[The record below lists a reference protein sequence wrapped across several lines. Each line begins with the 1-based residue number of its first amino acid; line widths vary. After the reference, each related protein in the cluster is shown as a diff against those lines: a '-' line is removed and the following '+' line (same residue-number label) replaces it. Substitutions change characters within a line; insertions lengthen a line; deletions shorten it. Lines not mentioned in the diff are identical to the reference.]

1 VSGAEGAGSKRRR
14 AWGGWKAVVGL
25 LVSGVLLY
33 FAFRNEDPRAIYQ
46 EIRGS
51 NLPMLLAATVAA
63 TFVFWIRAWRW
74 KSIVEPIYPD
84 TKFRARFAAVNIGFM
99 GNNLLPARLGEFL
112 RAYALTRME
121 PVPLVASFGS
131 LVVERLLDG
140 IMVVSFLLVAVVL
153 PDFPALARG
162 GDLDLARIA
171 TPIAVFVVAGFAV
184 LFGLVLYPVQSVALA
199 ERTIVRVLPRGARR
213 HVVDGLIAFL
223 SGLGVLRDPVRLA
236 RAFAWT
242 VGLWLFGAFSFWLA
256 FEAFRLDLPFTAAIF
271 FQSAIALAVSV
282 PSAPGF
288 FGPWEAAAKFVL
300 SDLWGIESARALGF
314 AIGFHLAGFVP
325 VTLMGLYYA
334 WSIGLTTSEAKR
346 SEQIV
351 ESVIEGV
358 AESNPTLRP
367 GLRSKPSPADDPAG
381 TDER

>member
-1 VSGAEGAGSKRRR
+1 VSAAANAGTRRRR

-25 LVSGVLLY
+25 LISAVLLY
-33 FAFRNEDPRAIYQ
+33 FAFRNEDPRAIYE

-51 NLPMLLAATVAA
+51 NIAMLLAATAAA

-74 KSIVEPIYPD
+74 KAIVEPIFPE
-84 TKFRARFAAVNIGFM
+84 TTFRARFAAVNIGFM

-140 IMVVSFLLVAVVL
+140 IMVVGFLLVAVVL
-153 PDFPALARG
+153 PGFPGFIGG
-162 GDLDLARIA
+162 GDFDLTRIA
-171 TPIAVFVVAGFAV
+171 TPLATFVAAGFAV
-184 LFGLVLYPVQSVALA
+184 LFGLVLYPERSVAIA
-199 ERTIVRVLPRGARR
+199 ERTIVRALPSRARR
-213 HVVDGLIAFL
+213 PVVDGLVAFL
-223 SGLGVLRDPVRLA
+223 AGLGVLRDPWRLA
-236 RAFAWT
+236 RAFSWT
-242 VGLWLFGAFSFWLA
+242 IGLWLFGAFSFWLA

-271 FQSAIALAVSV
+271 FQSVIALAVSV

-300 SDLWGIESARALGF
+300 SDVWGIDSARALGF

-334 WSIGLTTSEAKR
+334 WSIGLTRSEAAR
-346 SEQIV
+346 SEEIV
-351 ESVIEGV
+351 ETVIEDV
-358 AESNPTLRP
+358 AGSDPRVPP
-367 GLRSKPSPADDPAG
+367 GLKPPPRPPPDEQRGPA
-381 TDER
+381 